1 MTALP
6 QIQEQTDDLFVG
18 NKICDIGFN
27 SATWDFLEASHE
39 KVAADGIV
47 AVIKRSAD
55 RFVNEGGNIMGSDD
69 LIVAMESKGTSV
81 KLVKNTEDKVSEIE
95 EELSTALK
103 PKVKTQQTH
112 QVYNFTSFLCYIIIN
127 YN

>member
-39 KVAADGIV
+39 KVAADDIV